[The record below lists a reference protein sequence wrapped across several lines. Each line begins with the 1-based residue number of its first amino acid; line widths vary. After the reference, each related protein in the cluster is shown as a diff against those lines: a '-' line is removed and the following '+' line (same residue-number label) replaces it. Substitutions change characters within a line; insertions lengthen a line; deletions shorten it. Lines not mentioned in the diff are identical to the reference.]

1 MRALAWLFG
10 LGVGTVLMAASMAYG
25 PHAWAAET
33 AINVNGEG
41 VAIDGYDTVSY
52 FTPVGAR
59 RGKAEFQAEWA
70 GALWYFATAEN
81 LAAFES
87 DPERYAPQFGGW
99 CAFALSTGHYAS
111 DVDPREAFTLRG
123 DKLYLNWSRRVKHRW
138 LRAVEDNIATA
149 ESNWP
154 VVRQQLLDDEAAIS
168 RKWF

>member
-1 MRALAWLFG
+1 MRPLAWL
-10 LGVGTVLMAASMAYG
+10 LCLSVLAALAAAG
-25 PHAWAAET
+25 PQAFAAET
-33 AINVNGEG
+33 AVNVNSEG

-59 RGKAEFQAEWA
+59 RGKPDFQAEWA
-70 GALWYFATAEN
+70 GAIWHFATAEI

-87 DPERYAPQFGGW
+87 EPERYAPQFGGW

-111 DVDPREAFTLRG
+111 DVDPREAFTLRD
-123 DKLYLNWSRRVKHRW
+123 DKLYLNWSRRVKQRW
-138 LRAVEDNIATA
+138 LREVEDNIATA

-154 VVRQQLLDDEAAIS
+154 VVRQQLFDDEAAIS

>member
-1 MRALAWLFG
+1 MRAHAWL
-10 LGVGTVLMAASMAYG
+10 LSLSVIAALAMTGG
-25 PHAWAAET
+25 PQASAADT
-33 AINVNGEG
+33 AINVNDER

-70 GALWYFATAEN
+70 GALWYFATEEN
-81 LAAFES
+81 LAAFMSE
-87 DPERYAPQFGGW
+87 PQRYAPQFGGW
-99 CAFALSTGHYAS
+99 CAYALSTGHFAS
-111 DVDPREAFTLRG
+111 EVDPREAFTLRD

-138 LRAVEDNIATA
+138 LREVEDNIATA

-154 VVRQQLLDDEAAIS
+154 EVRQQLLDDKAAIS